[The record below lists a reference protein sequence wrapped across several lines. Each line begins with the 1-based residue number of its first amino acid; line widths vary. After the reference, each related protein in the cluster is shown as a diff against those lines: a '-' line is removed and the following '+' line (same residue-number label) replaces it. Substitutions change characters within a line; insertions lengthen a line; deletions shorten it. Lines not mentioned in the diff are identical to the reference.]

1 MFSFQAI
8 YNGSRFE
15 SNHLRKGS
23 YEIGDYS
30 EKFISHLNGKL
41 NIYLATD
48 KKYENDNLY
57 LTLLFS
63 ITLHSDSPKSKEPMI
78 QNFGGGLGFG
88 FNKNYAIEM
97 RYLNLNYSSFNLLN
111 LGDVTIGVAEK
122 PLNKNPLDSLR
133 INNLINIE

>member
-1 MFSFQAI
+1 
-8 YNGSRFE
+8 
-15 SNHLRKGS
+15 
-23 YEIGDYS
+23 
-30 EKFISHLNGKL
+30 
-41 NIYLATD
+41 
-48 KKYENDNLY
+48 
-57 LTLLFS
+57 
-63 ITLHSDSPKSKEPMI
+63 MI